1 MREALAARSER
12 DFVSAAPAPRRAR
25 TSAATKAGAVWRR
38 LLLFMR
44 RRPSAV
50 IGGFMVMA
58 AAAAVTL
65 NALTFQTKRH
75 PAPLFAPKSG
85 QASAAAPIA
94 TPAPLPP
101 TRPAPAPVTA
111 PQSPPVA
118 RPPASNRDPIG
129 DMIRAGDGA
138 SGAARGIEAK
148 AEPHRP
154 VAAAQRALT
163 KLGYGSLKA
172 DGIMGEGTRQAIER
186 FERDRRVAVT
196 RDLSPRTV
204 RELSAQSGIPIE

>member
-1 MREALAARSER
+1 M
-12 DFVSAAPAPRRAR
+12 
-25 TSAATKAGAVWRR
+25 W
-38 LLLFMR
+38 

-101 TRPAPAPVTA
+101 TRPAPTSVTA
-111 PQSPPVA
+111 PQSLPVA
-118 RPPASNRDPIG
+118 RPPASKQDPIG

-138 SGAARGIEAK
+138 RGIDAK

-154 VAAAQRALT
+154 VAAAQR
-163 KLGYGSLKA
+163 
-172 DGIMGEGTRQAIER
+172 
-186 FERDRRVAVT
+186 
-196 RDLSPRTV
+196 
-204 RELSAQSGIPIE
+204 